1 MKARLHLQQFC
12 DISKVTPELQPLVE
26 WVPGKNSSGQS
37 VSVPVY
43 PAGTVFEGPIALQ
56 LCRTGQA
63 APADDECAAALNL
76 TQQEIDVLRVE
87 YEMNALGINSKGDR
101 DLYRAGVILGYNAD
115 LTYKPGPK
123 WDEYQ
128 KAKQALE
135 EAEL

>member
-43 PAGTVFEGPIALQ
+43 PAGTVFDGPIALQ

-63 APADDECAAALNL
+63 GPADEECAAALNL

-115 LTYKPGPK
+115 LSYKPGPK
-123 WDEYQ
+123 WDEYHAA
-128 KAKQALE
+128 KAKIEGE
-135 EAEL
+135 EI

>member
-26 WVPGKNSSGQS
+26 WVPGKNSSGQP

-76 TQQEIDVLRVE
+76 TQQELAVLRVE
-87 YEMNALGINSKGDR
+87 YEMNNLGINSKGDR
-101 DLYRAGVILGYNAD
+101 DLYRAGVIVGYNAD

-123 WDEYQ
+123 WDEYHAA
-128 KAKQALE
+128 KAKLE
-135 EAEL
+135 GEEL